1 MAQSAAA
8 RRYAKALFAI
18 ARQRDCVA
26 QLRGELASLCGLL
39 AQSPALREVL
49 LQPLHPAAARRA
61 VLNGVA
67 GRLQS
72 SPLLRDFCAYL
83 IDRRRLID
91 LEAVADAFA
100 QLAEEAAGRCT
111 AQVTS
116 AAPLS
121 QAQQERLRAA
131 LSARTGRQV
140 ALEIEVDDA
149 LIGGLVAQVG
159 DSVFDGSLRTRL
171 QRLRAGLAG
180 A

>member
-18 ARQRDCVA
+18 ARQRDCVVP
-26 QLRGELASLCGLL
+26 LRGELTALCELL
-39 AQSPALREVL
+39 AQSPALGEVL

-72 SPLLRDFCAYL
+72 SALLRDFCAYL

-91 LEAVADAFA
+91 LKAIADEFA
-100 QLAEEAAGRCT
+100 QMAEAAAGRCT
-111 AQVTS
+111 AQITS

-121 QAQQERLRAA
+121 PAQQQRLRAA
-131 LSARTGRQV
+131 LSARTGREV
-140 ALEIEVDDA
+140 TLEIEVDDA

-171 QRLRAGLAG
+171 QRLRAGLSG